1 MISDLGRLIDQLSK
15 DKGIDR
21 AILISTLEE
30 AIKSAAKKRLGPRQE
45 LEVAFNEESGEI
57 EVFRFKHVV
66 EKVRDPQMEISLEEG
81 SKLDPGCEI
90 GDSLGVKMDA
100 SEFGRIAAQTA
111 KQVIIQ
117 RMKEAERDVVYDD
130 FKDRKG
136 EIISGIVQRLDKKD
150 VIINLGRTEAI
161 LPYREQVPKEVY
173 RPGDRIRAHLLD
185 VKKVSRGPQI
195 ILSRVHNLFVAALF
209 HIEVPEISEGIVKV
223 ISVAREPGG
232 RSKISVASND
242 SDVDPVGACVGMRGS
257 RVQSVVHELRG
268 EKIDIISWNP
278 DPAKHVCHA
287 LAPAEVS
294 RVIVDKENNNI
305 EVIVP
310 DEQLSLAIG
319 KRGQNVRLASKL
331 TGWNIDVKSE
341 SKYDKLL
348 REGYESLLK
357 VSGVGE
363 TTADLLYKSGFTSV
377 QELSEATPEELI
389 QIRGIS
395 EKKAEKLIQSTRE
408 FVESTTH
415 ENETEES
422 DKDKEP

>member
-81 SKLDPGCEI
+81 RKLDPECEI

-136 EIISGIVQRLDKKD
+136 EIISGIVQRLD
-150 VIINLGRTEAI
+150 TI

-173 RPGDRIRAHLLD
+173 RPGDRIRAHILD
-185 VKKVSRGPQI
+185 VKKISRGPQI

-223 ISVAREPGG
+223 ISVAREPGV
-232 RSKISVASND
+232 RSKISVTSND
-242 SDVDPVGACVGMRGS
+242 SDVDPVGACVGMRGV

-287 LAPAEVS
+287 LAPAEIS

-363 TTADLLYKSGFTSV
+363 ATADLLYKSGFTSV

-395 EKKAEKLIQSTRE
+395 EKKAEKLIQSARE